1 MAHRSEVPSQRVS
14 KKLKSTGTYDLFVL
28 TIISSRW
35 SGFLFVQTYLTLLKE
50 LLFWDL
56 PFLILFK
63 ELIIQNQDL
72 KVSIGEEQS
81 QRQKPIHFCRPPFL
95 PADTCW
101 QGRRW
106 ELSWRHLLPSQPSL
120 LRSSWK
126 SENNRRDQNL
136 DYFLNFKCW
145 NTNFKNLFLFFV
157 PFFGPAILVW
167 YERWYDEIS
176 LRKKC
181 LIICLVLFYSPISIL
196 ILLGQI
202 SYLS

>member
-1 MAHRSEVPSQRVS
+1 MLAQGSEFQSQRVS
-14 KKLKSTGTYDLFVL
+14 KKLTITGNYDLFVL
-28 TIISSRW
+28 TIIFSRW
-35 SGFLFVQTYLTLLKE
+35 FLFVRTYLTLLKE

-63 ELIIQNQDL
+63 ELIIQKQDL
-72 KVSIGEEQS
+72 KISICDYLSVWIAIFNGVAKEVGEFVVCQNLLLTSEYLKAHTQIQEQS
-81 QRQKPIHFCRPPFL
+81 QRQKSSHFRRPPFL

-136 DYFLNFKCW
+136 DYFLM
-145 NTNFKNLFLFFV
+145 FF
-157 PFFGPAILVW
+157 FQMLQ
-167 YERWYDEIS
+167 Y
-176 LRKKC
+176 
-181 LIICLVLFYSPISIL
+181 
-196 ILLGQI
+196 
-202 SYLS
+202 